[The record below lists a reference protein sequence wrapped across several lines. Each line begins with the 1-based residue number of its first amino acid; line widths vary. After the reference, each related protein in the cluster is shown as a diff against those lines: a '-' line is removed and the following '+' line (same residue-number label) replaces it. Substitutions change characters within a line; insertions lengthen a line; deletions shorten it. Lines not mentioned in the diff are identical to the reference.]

1 MFFSAIFEFK
11 KLGYEFVFN
20 YRALKEKHEKFF
32 KSHKNE
38 SVKVR
43 IQFLKKLKKELLAKE
58 NNIYE
63 ALYND
68 LKKPIF
74 ESYTS
79 EFLMVQKE
87 IEIFIKYLKDWSAPR
102 RVSGSLINFPSQ
114 DFLLSE
120 PYGTVLMISPWNYPF
135 QLAMVPLI
143 GAIAAGKLLYLNL
156 LNQHHIPQK
165 Y

>member
-1 MFFSAIFEFK
+1 MNLSSIID
-11 KLGYEFVFN
+11 
-20 YRALKEKHEKFF
+20 LKEKHKKFF
-32 KSHKNE
+32 ISHKNE

-43 IQFLKKLKKELLAKE
+43 IQFLKKLKKELLSKE
-58 NNIYE
+58 KNIYD

-68 LKKPIF
+68 LKKPVF

-102 RVSGSLINFPSQ
+102 RVAGSLINFPSQ

-143 GAIAAGKLLYLNL
+143 GAIAAGNTVILKPSESAPYTSKILINVLSNVF
-156 LNQHHIPQK
+156 QK
-165 Y
+165 NG